1 MNSNISTSKTDWGD
15 YKPDFI
21 KNSDYR
27 KFSQSLKMII
37 SGSSKMKDELIH
49 FLESYFQ
56 DGKLVYGIHVT
67 DSTVT
72 TCFVK
77 EYQRNHIHFIDGTG
91 GGYTKASVGFKR
103 RHKELSKMQLS
114 SVLE

>member
-1 MNSNISTSKTDWGD
+1 MNNNISTSKTDWGD

-37 SGSSKMKDELIH
+37 SGSSKMKDELVR
-49 FLESYFQ
+49 FLESHFQ

-103 RHKELSKMQLS
+103 RHKELTKMQLS
-114 SVLE
+114 SVLK